1 MSRCSGHLLPP
12 PPPPP
17 PPPAPFAPPG
27 PRREVVEKHK
37 TRLCR
42 FHEQG
47 RCNKGSACTF
57 AHSEADLRIG
67 LATMQALHEFWMPY
81 KTKPCYFWEKGKCQR
96 GSMCTFAH
104 CSGELPEAAR
114 HSEGSAGELSEE
126 EQRPV
131 KAAFDLF
138 DTNGLGWLDHEDL
151 KEAMQTLHHEPGEW
165 EFHELFGNHAVRV
178 RYEEFLKMMTHK
190 IRGSV
195 ERRNDVSQARRSAT
209 GCAAEDETGRATPAT
224 DVASPLVVGAA
235 SAQSARENFL
245 GTVRTG
251 PRRGWFP
258 RSHVTQ
264 FVCIQAPFDGRDYGH
279 DYLILDEG
287 AQVLPLEHP
296 QADGW
301 WAYGEQAS
309 GGTGEKR
316 IQGWYPKKFEAMNTE
331 IILEAMHYFDR
342 GDFGEDYLV
351 FTKGSRIRPLNDHVA
366 NDDWS
371 YGELLSI

>member
-1 MSRCSGHLLPP
+1 
-12 PPPPP
+12 
-17 PPPAPFAPPG
+17 
-27 PRREVVEKHK
+27 
-37 TRLCR
+37 
-42 FHEQG
+42 
-47 RCNKGSACTF
+47 
-57 AHSEADLRIG
+57 
-67 LATMQALHEFWMPY
+67 
-81 KTKPCYFWEKGKCQR
+81 
-96 GSMCTFAH
+96 
-104 CSGELPEAAR
+104 
-114 HSEGSAGELSEE
+114 
-126 EQRPV
+126 
-131 KAAFDLF
+131 
-138 DTNGLGWLDHEDL
+138 
-151 KEAMQTLHHEPGEW
+151 
-165 EFHELFGNHAVRV
+165 
-178 RYEEFLKMMTHK
+178 MMTHK

-209 GCAAEDETGRATPAT
+209 GSAAEDETGRATPAT
-224 DVASPLVVGAA
+224 DVASPPVVGAA

-264 FVCIQAPFDGRDYGH
+264 LVRIEAPFDGRDFGH
-279 DYLILDEG
+279 DYLILDVG

-316 IQGWYPKKFEAMNTE
+316 IQGWYPKEFEAMNTE
-331 IILEAMHYFDR
+331 TISEAMNEFDG

-351 FTKGSRIRPLNDHVA
+351 FSKGSRIRPLNDHVA